1 MMIVGR
7 VIVILEK
14 KTIKK
19 QRWIKRIKTII
30 EG

>member
-19 QRWIKRIKTII
+19 QRWITRIKTII